1 MNFLT
6 LFFQSI
12 VNFVRRNPLLVLLLV
27 ILAVGAPSL
36 LRGIASFIFIF
47 IGGIL
52 LLLFIFALVMRW
64 RIYKLQRQMQDQ
76 FKRAA
81 GGPDAFYTFY
91 NQARQQQQQQQQ
103 QQQRR
108 NANPAEGDVRVHK
121 TGDVPEKRI
130 SGNVGDYVDFE
141 ETK

>member
-1 MNFLT
+1 MKFLT

-81 GGPDAFYTFY
+81 GGADGFYTFY

-103 QQQRR
+103 RR
-108 NANPAEGDVRVHK
+108 NANPTEGDVRVHK